1 MKSKIYLLFVASAW
15 LVSCNKFLDAKSQNA
30 FVTPNTM
37 ESLQALMDNNSTM
50 NMRFP
55 DISEAS
61 ADNYF
66 YPNENYASLSEKNRK
81 IYTWSYDDVVF
92 NNDWARSYSAIY
104 QANLALDE
112 IKKIIPSP
120 SDTEKWKNIKGS
132 AHFFRAYQNLFLLYT
147 YAKAYNRETAMQD
160 LGIVLRMSSDPNLP
174 SQRSSV
180 EDGYAFV
187 IADLKE
193 AARLLPLKINH
204 VMRPSRQAAQATLA
218 RAYLS
223 MGDYKQALTYA
234 DSTLMHEHELLDF
247 NISTD
252 VNISGTLPFPSFN
265 KEILFYGESSNSN
278 SIISPTNFFVD
289 TALYASYK
297 PNDLRK
303 KAYFQTNQKYPK
315 FKGSF
320 SANGI
325 VTFLGI
331 SLSEIYLIQAEC
343 LIRKGDVVK
352 GLEMLNKLLTRRYS
366 NTDFVPYANVSQSAA
381 LTIVLA
387 ERRKELVF
395 RGLRWMDIKRL
406 NRENEEIYLKR
417 VINGE
422 LVMLN
427 PNSVRYA
434 LQIPRDIVEQTG
446 IPQNE
451 F

>member
-1 MKSKIYLLFVASAW
+1 MGASAW
-15 LVSCNKFLDAKSQNA
+15 LVSCDKFLDAKSQNA
-30 FVTPNTM
+30 FVTPNTI

-55 DISEAS
+55 DIAEAS

-92 NNDWARSYSAIY
+92 NNDWAKSYSAIY

-112 IKKIIPSP
+112 INKIIPSP
-120 SDTEKWKNIKGS
+120 SDTEKWNNIKGS

-147 YAKAYNRETAMQD
+147 YAKIYNRETAMQD
-160 LGIVLRMSSDPNLP
+160 LGIVLRINSDPNVP
-174 SQRSSV
+174 SKRSSV
-180 EDGYAFV
+180 EDGYALV
-187 IADLKE
+187 LADLKE
-193 AARLLPLKINH
+193 AARLLPQQISH
-204 VMRPSRQAAQATLA
+204 VMRPSRQAAYATLA

-223 MGDYKQALTYA
+223 MGDYEHALTYA
-234 DSTLMHEHELLDF
+234 DSTLMHDHQLLDF
-247 NISTD
+247 NVSAD
-252 VNISGTLPFPSFN
+252 VNITSTLPFPAFN

-278 SIISPTNFFVD
+278 SIISPLNFFVD
-289 TALYASYK
+289 TALYASYT

-320 SANGI
+320 AANGI

-331 SLSEIYLIQAEC
+331 SVSEIYLIQSEC
-343 LIRKGDVVK
+343 LIRKGEVVK
-352 GLEMLNKLLTRRYS
+352 GLEILNKLLKRRYS
-366 NTDFVPYANVSQSAA
+366 NTGFVPYADVSQSEA
-381 LTIVLA
+381 LAIVLA

-406 NRENEEIYLKR
+406 NRENGEIYLKR

-422 LVMLN
+422 LVLLN

-446 IPQNE
+446 ILQNE